1 LVLDV
6 RIEDGVVVVELVVVV
21 SVVVGGG
28 GGGGDAV
35 LKSRCWRRSGDSI
48 KRYALLRD
56 DVGTTSLMKAAG
68 TVRRS
73 NSGMRDMVCKG
84 QSSVQQAGHAV
95 VVH

>member
-1 LVLDV
+1 LVLGV

-21 SVVVGGG
+21 SVVV

>member
-1 LVLDV
+1 VLDV

-21 SVVVGGG
+21 SVVV

>member
-1 LVLDV
+1 VLDV

-28 GGGGDAV
+28 GGGAV